1 MIPGRRKKNNDDDG
15 PPAAGW
21 MITFS
26 DCMTLLLC
34 FFVMLL
40 TFSAFDENRLA
51 QFLNAMKLMD
61 YNSLFPPDDT
71 LIRSLAPP
79 PPQEVDRT
87 PEGSETPTDEFLE
100 VLEQPQKSL
109 RLADKDAFQGCKT
122 FYLPSSE
129 LFWAR
134 GSGLTPGGR
143 KKLSLIAE
151 MMKLVPSRV
160 VVREIGSDGQVRAD
174 AAGLERCHAVID
186 FFAREKVGRDLL
198 FVSAGRAAAKES
210 GCIEVS
216 LLPHGTD

>member
-1 MIPGRRKKNNDDDG
+1 MIPRRRKKTNDDSAPG
-15 PPAAGW
+15 CGW
-21 MITFS
+21 MVTFS

-51 QFLNAMKLMD
+51 QFMGGLKLMD

-71 LIRSLAPP
+71 LVSSMVPP

-100 VLEQPQKSL
+100 VLENPQKSRDL
-109 RLADKDAFQGCKT
+109 TDPGAFSDHKV

-129 LFWAR
+129 IFWAR

-143 KKLSLIAE
+143 GKLSLIAE

-160 VVREIGSDGQVRAD
+160 VVREISSDGRTRSD
-174 AAGLERCHAVID
+174 EAGLQRCNAVVD
-186 FFAREKVGRDLL
+186 FFARQRVRRDLL
-198 FVSAGRAAAKES
+198 FVSADSSPAKQS
-210 GCIEVS
+210 GCIEIS
-216 LLPHGTD
+216 LLKYEER